1 MCPHRAGPVPQRGP
15 RGEGQAVANRTGAL
29 GGRPLRWR
37 QRGTSRP
44 LDTDVLAEEDLN
56 RYVAA
61 LERCWTN
68 AAGGDLSGLGPFE
81 TLAVQVAQA

>member
-1 MCPHRAGPVPQRGP
+1 VR
-15 RGEGQAVANRTGAL
+15 QA
-29 GGRPLRWR
+29 GGRYGGASEAPAV
-37 QRGTSRP
+37 P